1 MILKERKKKK
11 ERLPIYMMK
20 YQCKRLEDSKRD
32 FYGEKERKKKIIE
45 AKGVRNGSK
54 TEQKCVNRTQTY
66 PPALLV
72 TKNILTDRTD
82 HVIVSVEVNVALLIG
97 NRT

>member
-1 MILKERKKKK
+1 MEERKLKKKK
-11 ERLPIYMMK
+11 TEK
-20 YQCKRLEDSKRD
+20 KEKR
-32 FYGEKERKKKIIE
+32 KEMIE
-45 AKGVRNGSK
+45 AKGVGNESK
-54 TEQKCVNRTQTY
+54 TKQKCVNRTQTY

-82 HVIVSVEVNVALLIG
+82 HVIVSVEVNVALLIR